1 MFYGSLV
8 ALVTP
13 FDGNNRVDYRSLK
26 RLIDFHVE
34 QGSNGLVIA
43 GTTGESPT
51 LKRSEHIELIG
62 RSVEI
67 AGGRIPIIAGTGSN
81 STFQSIELS
90 KAVADPRIAAYM
102 AVVPYYNK
110 PTQEGIYQHYMAIAD
125 GIDKPLL
132 MYNVPGR
139 TVADMLPETVGRLA
153 KHHNI
158 FGVKEA
164 TGDLE
169 RLRQIQD
176 LVDDDFMLYSGD
188 DFTLCPFIRQ
198 GGHGVVTVSGN
209 VVPAQVAKLCRLASE
224 GKAEEAEALDDSLQ
238 PLNKALFVESN
249 PIPVKWAVGDIG
261 LIEPNI
267 RLPLTPYS
275 EQYHDDMR
283 SAMRVAGV
291 DLEEN
296 A

>member
-1 MFYGSLV
+1 MIHGSLV

-13 FDGNNRVDYRSLK
+13 FDGNNRVDYASLK

-34 QGSNGLVIA
+34 QGSSGLVIA

-51 LKRSEHIELIG
+51 LRRSEHIELIG

-67 AGGRIPIIAGTGSN
+67 AAGRIPIIAGTGSN

-90 KAVADPRIAAYM
+90 HAVSDQRLTAYM
-102 AVVPYYNK
+102 VVVPYYNK

-125 GIDKPLL
+125 AIDKPLL

-153 KHHNI
+153 QHDNI
-158 FGVKEA
+158 FGLKEA
-164 TGDLE
+164 TGDIE
-169 RLRQIQD
+169 RLKQIQA
-176 LVDDDFMLYSGD
+176 VVGDDFVLFSGD
-188 DFTLCPFIRQ
+188 DFTLWPFIEQ

-209 VVPAQVAKLCRLASE
+209 VAPRQVAKLCQLARE
-224 GKAEEAEALDDSLQ
+224 GKADEAKALDDSLQ
-238 PLNKALFVESN
+238 PLNKALFIESN
-249 PIPVKWAVGDIG
+249 PIPVKWAVSEMG
-261 LIEPNI
+261 LMEPHI

-275 EQYHDDMR
+275 DRYHEEMR
-283 SAMRVAGV
+283 SAMHTAGV
-291 DLEEN
+291 DLEGN